1 MKNTN
6 SKKLTKNKMLM
17 VFIFALIAV
26 VLILGVDAVKISK
39 SKTEA
44 NEIQNSYGSYH
55 TEYVGITE
63 EQIQSIFKEKDI
75 ERIDN
80 IQNLGEI
87 STDSGS
93 KVELKSFEGRYY
105 ATTQYFAMK
114 SQKLV
119 GKQARN
125 NNEIVLDEE
134 AAKIL
139 GVGDELGK
147 EINVT
152 LEKEYT
158 DKNGEK
164 KTFKENKKFK
174 VVGFVKKRYEDNI
187 KDDVKIESNINR
199 RIAYTYGNGN
209 ENVQGLI
216 WNKGQELIPDEAVTY
231 DVILRF
237 KTGKENH
244 VGSNVNLEKKVEQ
257 VGARS
262 KIGKDKI
269 YPNSNYIN
277 KLSKIS
283 IDSEKLCNKGKIIIV
298 ILAILAVVEI
308 IYAVYT
314 RKKRWEHEK
323 YIL

>member
-26 VLILGVDAVKISK
+26 ALILGVDAVKILK
-39 SKTEA
+39 SKDEA
-44 NEIQNSYGSYH
+44 NEIKKVYGSYH

-80 IQNLGEI
+80 VQNLGEI
-87 STDSGS
+87 STADGS

-139 GVGDELGK
+139 GVSDELGK
-147 EINVT
+147 EINVN

-164 KTFKENKKFK
+164 KTFKEDKKFK

-187 KDDVKIESNINR
+187 KDDVKIESNTNR

-216 WNKGQELIPDEAVTY
+216 WNKGQEIIPNEAVTY

-237 KTGKENH
+237 KIGKENS
-244 VGSNVNLEKKVEQ
+244 VDLNKNLEKKVEQ

-269 YPNSNYIN
+269 YTNSEYIN
-277 KLSKIS
+277 KLSEIER
-283 IDSEKLCNKGKIIIV
+283 DSEKLCNKGKIIIG

-314 RKKRWEHEK
+314 RKKR
-323 YIL
+323 

>member
-6 SKKLTKNKMLM
+6 LKKLTKNKMLM

-26 VLILGVDAVKISK
+26 SLILGVDAIKISK

-63 EQIQSIFKEKDI
+63 EQILSLFKEKDI

-80 IQNLGEI
+80 VQNLGEV
-87 STDSGS
+87 STAEGS

-139 GVGDELGK
+139 GVSDELGK
-147 EINVT
+147 EINVN

-164 KTFKENKKFK
+164 KTFKEDKKFK

-187 KDDVKIESNINR
+187 KDNVKIESNINR

-216 WNKGQELIPDEAVTY
+216 WNKGQEIIPDEAVTY

-237 KTGKENH
+237 KKGQENS
-244 VGSNVNLEKKVEQ
+244 VDLNKNLEKKVEQ

-269 YPNSNYIN
+269 YPNNNYIN
-277 KLSKIS
+277 KLSEIS
-283 IDSEKLCNKGKIIIV
+283 TDSEKLCNKGKIIIG

-314 RKKRWEHEK
+314 RKKR
-323 YIL
+323 

>member
-6 SKKLTKNKMLM
+6 LKKLTKNKMLM
-17 VFIFALIAV
+17 VFIFVLIAV
-26 VLILGVDAVKISK
+26 VIILGVDAVKISK

-80 IQNLGEI
+80 VQNLGEI

-139 GVGDELGK
+139 GVSDELGK
-147 EINVT
+147 EINVN

-164 KTFKENKKFK
+164 KTFKEDKKFK

-187 KDDVKIESNINR
+187 KDDVKIESNTNR

-216 WNKGQELIPDEAVTY
+216 WNKGQEIIPDEAVTY

-237 KTGKENH
+237 KIGKENSAS
-244 VGSNVNLEKKVEQ
+244 SNVNLEKKVEQ
-257 VGARS
+257 VGAKS
-262 KIGKDKI
+262 KIGKDGI
-269 YPNSNYIN
+269 YANSKYIN
-277 KLSKIS
+277 KLSEIER
-283 IDSEKLCNKGKIIIV
+283 DSEKLCNKGKIIIV

-314 RKKRWEHEK
+314 RKKR
-323 YIL
+323 

>member
-6 SKKLTKNKMLM
+6 LKKLTKNKMLM

-26 VLILGVDAVKISK
+26 SLILGVDAIKISK

-80 IQNLGEI
+80 VQNLGEI
-87 STDSGS
+87 STADGS

-125 NNEIVLDEE
+125 NDEIVLDEE

-147 EINVT
+147 EINLN

-187 KDDVKIESNINR
+187 KDSVKIESNINR

-237 KTGKENH
+237 KTGKENSAS
-244 VGSNVNLEKKVEQ
+244 SNVNLEKKVEQ

-314 RKKRWEHEK
+314 RKKR
-323 YIL
+323 

>member
-44 NEIQNSYGSYH
+44 NEIQKSYGSYH

-63 EQIQSIFKEKDI
+63 EEIESLFKEKDI

-80 IQNLGEI
+80 VQNLGEI
-87 STDSGS
+87 NTNNGS

-158 DKNGEK
+158 DKSGEK
-164 KTFKENKKFK
+164 KTFKEDKKFK

-187 KDDVKIESNINR
+187 KDGTKVESNINR

-216 WNKGQELIPDEAVTY
+216 WNKGQEIIPNEAVTY

-237 KTGKENH
+237 KTGKENS
-244 VGSNVNLEKKVEQ
+244 VDLNKNLENKVEH
-257 VGARS
+257 VAARS

-269 YPNSNYIN
+269 YANSNYIN
-277 KLSKIS
+277 KLSEIER
-283 IDSEKLCNKGKIIIV
+283 DSEKLCNKGKIIIG

-308 IYAVYT
+308 IYAIYI
-314 RKKRWEHEK
+314 RKKR
-323 YIL
+323 

>member
-26 VLILGVDAVKISK
+26 ALILGVDAVKISK
-39 SKTEA
+39 SKNEA
-44 NEIQNSYGSYH
+44 NEIKNVYGSYH

-63 EQIQSIFKEKDI
+63 EEIESLFKEKDI

-80 IQNLGEI
+80 VQNLGEI
-87 STDSGS
+87 TTNNGS

-119 GKQARN
+119 GKQARS

-134 AAKIL
+134 AARIL

-164 KTFKENKKFK
+164 KTFKEDKKFK

-187 KDDVKIESNINR
+187 KDDVKIESNTNR

-216 WNKGQELIPDEAVTY
+216 WNKGQEIIPDEAITY

-237 KTGKENH
+237 KTGKENS
-244 VGSNVNLEKKVEQ
+244 VELNKNIEKKVEQ
-257 VGARS
+257 VGAKN
-262 KIGKDKI
+262 KIGKDEI
-269 YPNSNYIN
+269 YTNSKYIN
-277 KLSKIS
+277 KLSEIER
-283 IDSEKLCNKGKIIIV
+283 DSEKLCNKGKIIIG

-314 RKKRWEHEK
+314 RKKR
-323 YIL
+323 

>member
-6 SKKLTKNKMLM
+6 LKKLTKNKMLM

-26 VLILGVDAVKISK
+26 SLILGVDAIKISK

-80 IQNLGEI
+80 VQNLGEI
-87 STDSGS
+87 STADGS

-147 EINVT
+147 EINVN

-164 KTFKENKKFK
+164 KTFKEDKKFK
-174 VVGFVKKRYEDNI
+174 VVGFVKKRYEDNT
-187 KDDVKIESNINR
+187 KVESNINR

-262 KIGKDKI
+262 KIVKNKI

-283 IDSEKLCNKGKIIIV
+283 LDSEKLCNKGKIIIV

-314 RKKRWEHEK
+314 RKKR
-323 YIL
+323 

>member
-6 SKKLTKNKMLM
+6 LKKLTKNKMLM

-26 VLILGVDAVKISK
+26 SLILGVDAIKISK

-80 IQNLGEI
+80 VQNLGEI
-87 STDSGS
+87 STADGS

-147 EINVT
+147 EINVN

-164 KTFKENKKFK
+164 KTFKEDKKFK
-174 VVGFVKKRYEDNI
+174 VVGFVKKRYEDNT
-187 KDDVKIESNINR
+187 KVESNINR

-216 WNKGQELIPDEAVTY
+216 WNKGQEIIPDEAVTY

-262 KIGKDKI
+262 KIGKNKI
-269 YPNSNYIN
+269 YPNSKYIN
-277 KLSKIS
+277 KLSERER
-283 IDSEKLCNKGKIIIV
+283 DSEKLCNKVKIIIV

-308 IYAVYT
+308 IYAIYI
-314 RKKRWEHEK
+314 RKKR
-323 YIL
+323 

>member
-26 VLILGVDAVKISK
+26 VLILGADAVKISK

-44 NEIQNSYGSYH
+44 NEIQKSYGSYH

-80 IQNLGEI
+80 VQNLGEI
-87 STDSGS
+87 STADGS

-125 NNEIVLDEE
+125 NDEIVLDEE

-164 KTFKENKKFK
+164 KTFKEDKKFK
-174 VVGFVKKRYEDNI
+174 VVGFVKKRYEDNT
-187 KDDVKIESNINR
+187 KVESNINR

-244 VGSNVNLEKKVEQ
+244 IGSNVNLEKKVEQ

>member
-26 VLILGVDAVKISK
+26 ALILGVDAVKILK
-39 SKTEA
+39 SKDEA
-44 NEIQNSYGSYH
+44 NEIKKVYGSYH

-80 IQNLGEI
+80 VQNLGEI
-87 STDSGS
+87 FTDDGS

-139 GVGDELGK
+139 GVSDELGK

-158 DKNGEK
+158 DKSGEK
-164 KTFKENKKFK
+164 KTFKEDKKFK

-187 KDDVKIESNINR
+187 KDDVKIESNTNR

-216 WNKGQELIPDEAVTY
+216 WNKGQEIIPDEAITY

-237 KTGKENH
+237 KTGKENSAS
-244 VGSNVNLEKKVEQ
+244 SNVNLEKKVEQ
-257 VGARS
+257 VGAKS
-262 KIGKDKI
+262 KIGKDGI
-269 YPNSNYIN
+269 YANSKYIN
-277 KLSKIS
+277 KLSEIER
-283 IDSEKLCNKGKIIIV
+283 DSEKLCNKGKIIIV

-314 RKKRWEHEK
+314 RKKR
-323 YIL
+323 

>member
-6 SKKLTKNKMLM
+6 LKKLTKNKMLI
-17 VFIFALIAV
+17 VFIFVLIAV
-26 VLILGVDAVKISK
+26 ALILGVDAIKISN
-39 SKTEA
+39 SKDEA
-44 NEIQNSYGSYH
+44 DEIKKVYGSYH

-63 EQIQSIFKEKDI
+63 EQILSIFKEKDI

-80 IQNLGEI
+80 VQNLGEI
-87 STDSGS
+87 STADGS

-134 AAKIL
+134 AAKIF

-147 EINVT
+147 EINVN

-187 KDDVKIESNINR
+187 KDNIKIESNINR

-237 KTGKENH
+237 KTGKENS
-244 VGSNVNLEKKVEQ
+244 VGSNVNLEKRVEQ

-277 KLSKIS
+277 KLSEINT
-283 IDSEKLCNKGKIIIV
+283 DSEKLCHKGKIIIGILV
-298 ILAILAVVEI
+298 ILTIVEI
-308 IYAVYT
+308 IYAIYT
-314 RKKRWEHEK
+314 RKKR
-323 YIL
+323 

>member
-1 MKNTN
+1 
-6 SKKLTKNKMLM
+6 
-17 VFIFALIAV
+17 
-26 VLILGVDAVKISK
+26 
-39 SKTEA
+39 
-44 NEIQNSYGSYH
+44 
-55 TEYVGITE
+55 
-63 EQIQSIFKEKDI
+63 
-75 ERIDN
+75 
-80 IQNLGEI
+80 
-87 STDSGS
+87 
-93 KVELKSFEGRYY
+93 
-105 ATTQYFAMK
+105 MK

-139 GVGDELGK
+139 GVSDELGK

-158 DKNGEK
+158 DKSGEK
-164 KTFKENKKFK
+164 KTFKEDKKFK

-187 KDDVKIESNINR
+187 KDDVKIESNTNR

-216 WNKGQELIPDEAVTY
+216 WNKGQEIIPDEAITY

-237 KTGKENH
+237 KTGKENSAS
-244 VGSNVNLEKKVEQ
+244 SNVNLEKKVEQ
-257 VGARS
+257 VGAKS
-262 KIGKDKI
+262 KIGKDRI
-269 YPNSNYIN
+269 YANSKYIN
-277 KLSKIS
+277 KLSEIER
-283 IDSEKLCNKGKIIIV
+283 DSEKLCNKGKIIIG

-314 RKKRWEHEK
+314 RKKR
-323 YIL
+323 

>member
-6 SKKLTKNKMLM
+6 LKKLTKSKMLM

-39 SKTEA
+39 SKDEA
-44 NEIQNSYGSYH
+44 DEIQKSYGIYH

-63 EQIQSIFKEKDI
+63 EQILSLFKEKDI

-87 STDSGS
+87 STADGS

-139 GVGDELGK
+139 GVGDDLGK
-147 EINVT
+147 EINVN

-174 VVGFVKKRYEDNI
+174 VVGFVKKRYEDNT
-187 KDDVKIESNINR
+187 KVESNINR

-244 VGSNVNLEKKVEQ
+244 IGSNVNLEKKVEQ

-314 RKKRWEHEK
+314 RKKR
-323 YIL
+323 

>member
-134 AAKIL
+134 AARIL

-164 KTFKENKKFK
+164 RTFKEDKKFK

-257 VGARS
+257 VAARS

-269 YPNSNYIN
+269 YTNSKYIN
-277 KLSKIS
+277 KLSERER
-283 IDSEKLCNKGKIIIV
+283 DSEKLCNKVKIIIV

-308 IYAVYT
+308 IYAIYI
-314 RKKRWEHEK
+314 RKKRWEYEK

>member
-6 SKKLTKNKMLM
+6 FKKLTKNKMLI
-17 VFIFALIAV
+17 VFLFALVAV
-26 VLILGVDAVKISK
+26 ALILGVDAVKISK
-39 SKTEA
+39 SKNEA
-44 NEIQNSYGSYH
+44 EEIKKVYGSYH

-63 EQIQSIFKEKDI
+63 EEIENLFKEKDI

-80 IQNLGEI
+80 VQNLGEI
-87 STDSGS
+87 SIDSGS

-125 NNEIVLDEE
+125 NDEIVLDEE
-134 AAKIL
+134 AAKIF

-164 KTFKENKKFK
+164 KTFKEDKKFK
-174 VVGFVKKRYEDNI
+174 VVGFVKRRYEDNI
-187 KDDVKIESNINR
+187 KDGTKVESNINR

-216 WNKGQELIPDEAVTY
+216 WNKGQELIPDEAMTY

-237 KTGKENH
+237 KTGKENS
-244 VGSNVNLEKKVEQ
+244 VELNQNLEKKVEQ
-257 VGARS
+257 VGSRI

-269 YPNSNYIN
+269 CPNSKYIN

-283 IDSEKLCNKGKIIIV
+283 IDSEKLCNKGKIIIG
-298 ILAILAVVEI
+298 ILAILAVFEI
-308 IYAVYT
+308 IYAIYT
-314 RKKRWEHEK
+314 RKKR
-323 YIL
+323 

>member
-6 SKKLTKNKMLM
+6 LKKLTKNKMLM

-26 VLILGVDAVKISK
+26 SLILGVDAIKISK

-80 IQNLGEI
+80 VQNLGEI
-87 STDSGS
+87 STADGS

-164 KTFKENKKFK
+164 KTFKEDKKFK
-174 VVGFVKKRYEDNI
+174 VVGFVKKRYEDNT
-187 KDDVKIESNINR
+187 KVESNINR

-216 WNKGQELIPDEAVTY
+216 WNKGQELIPNEAVTY

-262 KIGKDKI
+262 KIVKNKI

-314 RKKRWEHEK
+314 RKKR
-323 YIL
+323 

>member
-6 SKKLTKNKMLM
+6 SKKLTKNKMLI
-17 VFIFALIAV
+17 VFLFALIAV
-26 VLILGVDAVKISK
+26 VLILGVDAIKISK

-44 NEIQNSYGSYH
+44 NEIQKSYGSYH

-80 IQNLGEI
+80 VQNLGEI

-164 KTFKENKKFK
+164 RTFKEDKKFK

-216 WNKGQELIPDEAVTY
+216 WNKGQEIIPDEAVTY

-262 KIGKDKI
+262 KIGKDEI
-269 YPNSNYIN
+269 YPNSKYIN
-277 KLSKIS
+277 KLSEIRGFRKI
-283 IDSEKLCNKGKIIIV
+283 V
-298 ILAILAVVEI
+298 Q
-308 IYAVYT
+308 
-314 RKKRWEHEK
+314 
-323 YIL
+323 

>member
-6 SKKLTKNKMLM
+6 LKKLTKNKMLM

-26 VLILGVDAVKISK
+26 SLILGVDAIKISK

-80 IQNLGEI
+80 VQNLGEI
-87 STDSGS
+87 STADGS

-164 KTFKENKKFK
+164 KTFKEDKKFK
-174 VVGFVKKRYEDNI
+174 VVGFVKKRYEDN
-187 KDDVKIESNINR
+187 
-199 RIAYTYGNGN
+199 T
-209 ENVQGLI
+209 
-216 WNKGQELIPDEAVTY
+216 
-231 DVILRF
+231 
-237 KTGKENH
+237 
-244 VGSNVNLEKKVEQ
+244 
-257 VGARS
+257 
-262 KIGKDKI
+262 
-269 YPNSNYIN
+269 
-277 KLSKIS
+277 KLSP
-283 IDSEKLCNKGKIIIV
+283 
-298 ILAILAVVEI
+298 
-308 IYAVYT
+308 T
-314 RKKRWEHEK
+314 
-323 YIL
+323 

>member
-6 SKKLTKNKMLM
+6 LKKLTKNKMLM
-17 VFIFALIAV
+17 VFIFVLIAV
-26 VLILGVDAVKISK
+26 VIILGVDAVKISK

-80 IQNLGEI
+80 VQNLGEI

-125 NNEIVLDEE
+125 NDEIVLDEE

-158 DKNGEK
+158 DKSGEK
-164 KTFKENKKFK
+164 KTFKEDKKFK
-174 VVGFVKKRYEDNI
+174 VVGFVKKRYEESI

-216 WNKGQELIPDEAVTY
+216 WNKGQEIIPDEAVTY

-237 KTGKENH
+237 KTGKENS
-244 VGSNVNLEKKVEQ
+244 VDLNRNLEKKVEQ
-257 VGARS
+257 VAARS

-269 YPNSNYIN
+269 YANSDYIN

-283 IDSEKLCNKGKIIIV
+283 TDLEKLCNKGKIIIG

-314 RKKRWEHEK
+314 RKKR
-323 YIL
+323 

>member
-6 SKKLTKNKMLM
+6 LKKLTKNKMLM

-26 VLILGVDAVKISK
+26 SLILGVDAIKISK

-80 IQNLGEI
+80 VQNLGEI
-87 STDSGS
+87 STADGS

-147 EINVT
+147 EINVN

-164 KTFKENKKFK
+164 KTFKEDKKFK
-174 VVGFVKKRYEDNI
+174 VVGFVKKRYEDNT
-187 KDDVKIESNINR
+187 KVESNINR

-262 KIGKDKI
+262 EIVKNKI

>member
-6 SKKLTKNKMLM
+6 SKKLTKSKMLI
-17 VFIFALIAV
+17 VFLFALIAV
-26 VLILGVDAVKISK
+26 VLILGVDAIKILNSK
-39 SKTEA
+39 DEA
-44 NEIQNSYGSYH
+44 DEIQKSYGSYH

-80 IQNLGEI
+80 VQNLGEI
-87 STDSGS
+87 TINNGS

-125 NNEIVLDEE
+125 NNDIVLDEE

-158 DKNGEK
+158 DKSGEK
-164 KTFKENKKFK
+164 KIFKEDKKFK

-187 KDDVKIESNINR
+187 KDGTKVESNINR

-216 WNKGQELIPDEAVTY
+216 WNKGQEIIPDEAVTY

-237 KTGKENH
+237 KTGKENS
-244 VGSNVNLEKKVEQ
+244 VDLNKNLEKKVKQ
-257 VGARS
+257 VAARS
-262 KIGKDKI
+262 EIGKDKI

-277 KLSKIS
+277 KLSEIS
-283 IDSEKLCNKGKIIIV
+283 TNLEKLCNKGKIIIG
-298 ILAILAVVEI
+298 ILAILAIFEI
-308 IYAVYT
+308 FYAIYT
-314 RKKRWEHEK
+314 RKKR
-323 YIL
+323 

>member
-6 SKKLTKNKMLM
+6 LKKLTKNKMLM

-26 VLILGVDAVKISK
+26 VLILGADAVKISK

-80 IQNLGEI
+80 VQNLGEI
-87 STDSGS
+87 STADGS

-216 WNKGQELIPDEAVTY
+216 WNKGQEIIPNEAVTY

-237 KTGKENH
+237 KTGKENSAS
-244 VGSNVNLEKKVEQ
+244 SNVNLEKRVEQ

-283 IDSEKLCNKGKIIIV
+283 IDSEKLCNKGKIIIG
-298 ILAILAVVEI
+298 ILAILAIVEI
-308 IYAVYT
+308 IYAIYA
-314 RKKRWEHEK
+314 RKKR
-323 YIL
+323 

>member
-6 SKKLTKNKMLM
+6 LKKLTKNKMLI
-17 VFIFALIAV
+17 VFLFALIAV

-39 SKTEA
+39 SKNEA
-44 NEIQNSYGSYH
+44 DEIKNVYGSYH

-80 IQNLGEI
+80 VQNLGEI
-87 STDSGS
+87 TTNNGS

-139 GVGDELGK
+139 GVSDELGK

-158 DKNGEK
+158 DKSGEK
-164 KTFKENKKFK
+164 KTFKEDKKFK

-187 KDDVKIESNINR
+187 KDDVKIESNTNR

-216 WNKGQELIPDEAVTY
+216 WNKGQEIIPDEAITY

-237 KTGKENH
+237 KTGKENSAS
-244 VGSNVNLEKKVEQ
+244 SNVNLEKKVEQ
-257 VGARS
+257 VGAKS
-262 KIGKDKI
+262 KIGKDGI
-269 YPNSNYIN
+269 YANSKYIN
-277 KLSKIS
+277 KLSEIER
-283 IDSEKLCNKGKIIIV
+283 DSEKLCNKGKIIIV

-314 RKKRWEHEK
+314 RKKR
-323 YIL
+323 

>member
-6 SKKLTKNKMLM
+6 LKKLTKNKMLM

-26 VLILGVDAVKISK
+26 VLILGVDAIKISK
-39 SKTEA
+39 SKNEA
-44 NEIQNSYGSYH
+44 DEIKKVCGSYH

-63 EQIQSIFKEKDI
+63 EQILSIFKEKDI

-80 IQNLGEI
+80 VQNLGEI
-87 STDSGS
+87 NTNNGS

-147 EINVT
+147 EINVN

-164 KTFKENKKFK
+164 KTFKEDKKFK

-187 KDDVKIESNINR
+187 KDDVKIKSNTNR

-237 KTGKENH
+237 KTC
-244 VGSNVNLEKKVEQ
+244 L
-257 VGARS
+257 
-262 KIGKDKI
+262 
-269 YPNSNYIN
+269 
-277 KLSKIS
+277 L
-283 IDSEKLCNKGKIIIV
+283 
-298 ILAILAVVEI
+298 
-308 IYAVYT
+308 YT
-314 RKKRWEHEK
+314 SPSPRDRG
-323 YIL
+323 

>member
-26 VLILGVDAVKISK
+26 VLILGVDAIKISK
-39 SKTEA
+39 SKNEA
-44 NEIQNSYGSYH
+44 DEIKKVYGSYH

-80 IQNLGEI
+80 VQNLGEI
-87 STDSGS
+87 VTDNSS

-119 GKQARN
+119 GKQARS

-158 DKNGEK
+158 DKSGEK
-164 KTFKENKKFK
+164 KTFKEDKKFK

-187 KDDVKIESNINR
+187 KDGTKVESNINR

-216 WNKGQELIPDEAVTY
+216 WNKGQEIIPNEAVTY

-237 KTGKENH
+237 KTGKENS
-244 VGSNVNLEKKVEQ
+244 VDLNKNLENKVEH
-257 VGARS
+257 VAARS

-269 YPNSNYIN
+269 YANSNYIN
-277 KLSKIS
+277 KLSEIER
-283 IDSEKLCNKGKIIIV
+283 DSEKLCNKGKIIIG

-308 IYAVYT
+308 IYAIYI
-314 RKKRWEHEK
+314 RKKR
-323 YIL
+323 

>member
-6 SKKLTKNKMLM
+6 SKKLTKNKMLI
-17 VFIFALIAV
+17 VFLFALIAV
-26 VLILGVDAVKISK
+26 VLILGVDAIKISK
-39 SKTEA
+39 SK
-44 NEIQNSYGSYH
+44 NETDEIKNVYGSYH

-158 DKNGEK
+158 DKSGEK
-164 KTFKENKKFK
+164 KTFKEDKKFK

-187 KDDVKIESNINR
+187 KDDVKIESNTNR

-216 WNKGQELIPDEAVTY
+216 WNKGQELIPDEAITY

-244 VGSNVNLEKKVEQ
+244 VGSNVSLEKKVEQ
-257 VGARS
+257 VAARS

-269 YPNSNYIN
+269 YTNGKYIN
-277 KLSKIS
+277 KLSEIER
-283 IDSEKLCNKGKIIIV
+283 DSEKLCNKGKIIIV

-314 RKKRWEHEK
+314 RKKR
-323 YIL
+323 

>member
-6 SKKLTKNKMLM
+6 LKKLTKNKMLM
-17 VFIFALIAV
+17 VFIFVLIAV
-26 VLILGVDAVKISK
+26 VLILGVDAIKISK
-39 SKTEA
+39 SKNEA
-44 NEIQNSYGSYH
+44 DEIKNVYGSYH

-80 IQNLGEI
+80 VQNLGEI
-87 STDSGS
+87 TTNNGS

-125 NNEIVLDEE
+125 NDEIVLDEE

-164 KTFKENKKFK
+164 KTFKEDKKFK
-174 VVGFVKKRYEDNI
+174 VVGFVKKRYENNI
-187 KDDVKIESNINR
+187 KDGTKVESNINR

-216 WNKGQELIPDEAVTY
+216 WNKGQELIPNEAVTY

-237 KTGKENH
+237 KTGKENS
-244 VGSNVNLEKKVEQ
+244 VELNQNLEKKVEQ
-257 VGARS
+257 VAARS

-269 YPNSNYIN
+269 YANSNYIN

-283 IDSEKLCNKGKIIIV
+283 IDSEKLCNKSKIIIG
-298 ILAILAVVEI
+298 ILAILAVFEI
-308 IYAVYT
+308 IYAIYI
-314 RKKRWEHEK
+314 RKKR
-323 YIL
+323 

>member
-6 SKKLTKNKMLM
+6 LKKLTKNKMLM

-26 VLILGVDAVKISK
+26 SLILGVDAIKISK

-80 IQNLGEI
+80 VQNLGEI
-87 STDSGS
+87 STADGS

-147 EINVT
+147 EINVN

-164 KTFKENKKFK
+164 KTFKEDKKFK
-174 VVGFVKKRYEDNI
+174 VVGFVKKRYEDNT
-187 KDDVKIESNINR
+187 KVESNINR

-262 KIGKDKI
+262 KIVKNKI

-283 IDSEKLCNKGKIIIV
+283 LDSEKLCNKGKIIIV

>member
-6 SKKLTKNKMLM
+6 FKKLTKNKMFI
-17 VFIFALIAV
+17 VFLFALLAV
-26 VLILGVDAVKISK
+26 ALILEVDAVKISK
-39 SKTEA
+39 SKDEA
-44 NEIQNSYGSYH
+44 EEIKKVYGSYH

-63 EQIQSIFKEKDI
+63 EEIENLFKEKDI

-80 IQNLGEI
+80 VQNLGEI
-87 STDSGS
+87 SIDRGS

-147 EINVT
+147 KINVT

-164 KTFKENKKFK
+164 KTFKKNKKFK

-216 WNKGQELIPDEAVTY
+216 WNKGQEIIPNEAVTY

-237 KTGKENH
+237 KTGKENS
-244 VGSNVNLEKKVEQ
+244 VELNKNIEKKVEQ
-257 VGARS
+257 LAARS

-269 YPNSNYIN
+269 YANSNYIN

-283 IDSEKLCNKGKIIIV
+283 IDSEKLCNKSKIIIV
-298 ILAILAVVEI
+298 ILAILAVFEI
-308 IYAVYT
+308 IYAIYT
-314 RKKRWEHEK
+314 RKKR
-323 YIL
+323 

>member
-1 MKNTN
+1 
-6 SKKLTKNKMLM
+6 MLM

-26 VLILGVDAVKISK
+26 SLILGVDAIKISK

-80 IQNLGEI
+80 VQNLGEI
-87 STDSGS
+87 STADGS

-147 EINVT
+147 EINVN

-164 KTFKENKKFK
+164 KTFKEDKKFK
-174 VVGFVKKRYEDNI
+174 VVGFVKKRYEDNT
-187 KDDVKIESNINR
+187 KVESNINR

-262 KIGKDKI
+262 KIVKNKI

-314 RKKRWEHEK
+314 RKKR
-323 YIL
+323 

>member
-147 EINVT
+147 EINVN

-164 KTFKENKKFK
+164 KTFKEDKKFK
-174 VVGFVKKRYEDNI
+174 VVGFVKKRYEDNT
-187 KDDVKIESNINR
+187 KVESNINR

>member
-6 SKKLTKNKMLM
+6 LKKLTKNKMLM

-26 VLILGVDAVKISK
+26 ALILGVDAVKISK

-44 NEIQNSYGSYH
+44 NEIKNVCGSYH

-63 EQIQSIFKEKDI
+63 EEIESLFKEKDI

-80 IQNLGEI
+80 VQNLGEI
-87 STDSGS
+87 TTNNGS

-125 NNEIVLDEE
+125 NNEIVLDE
-134 AAKIL
+134 AARIL

-164 KTFKENKKFK
+164 KTFKEDKKFK

-187 KDDVKIESNINR
+187 KDGTKVESNINR

-216 WNKGQELIPDEAVTY
+216 WNKGQEIIPDEAVTY

-237 KTGKENH
+237 KTGKENS
-244 VGSNVNLEKKVEQ
+244 VDLNKNLEKKVEQ
-257 VGARS
+257 VAARS

-269 YPNSNYIN
+269 YANSNYIN
-277 KLSKIS
+277 KLSRIS
-283 IDSEKLCNKGKIIIV
+283 TDSEKLCNKIKIIIG
-298 ILAILAVVEI
+298 ILAILAVFEI
-308 IYAVYT
+308 IYAIYA
-314 RKKRWEHEK
+314 RKKR
-323 YIL
+323 

>member
-44 NEIQNSYGSYH
+44 DEIQKSYGSYH

-80 IQNLGEI
+80 VQNLGEI
-87 STDSGS
+87 STADGS

-147 EINVT
+147 EINVN

-164 KTFKENKKFK
+164 KTFKEDKKFK
-174 VVGFVKKRYEDNI
+174 VVGFVKKRYEDNT
-187 KDDVKIESNINR
+187 KVESNINR

-262 KIGKDKI
+262 KIVKNKI

>member
-6 SKKLTKNKMLM
+6 LKKLTKSKMLM

-39 SKTEA
+39 SKDEA
-44 NEIQNSYGSYH
+44 DEIQKSYGIYH

-63 EQIQSIFKEKDI
+63 EQILSLFKEKDI

-87 STDSGS
+87 STADGS

-164 KTFKENKKFK
+164 RTFKEDKKFK

-187 KDDVKIESNINR
+187 KDDVKIESNTNR

-216 WNKGQELIPDEAVTY
+216 WNKGQEIIPNEAVTY

-257 VGARS
+257 VAARS

-269 YPNSNYIN
+269 YTNSKYIN
-277 KLSKIS
+277 KLSERER
-283 IDSEKLCNKGKIIIV
+283 DSEKLCNKVKIIIV

-308 IYAVYT
+308 IYAIYI
-314 RKKRWEHEK
+314 RKKR
-323 YIL
+323 

>member
-6 SKKLTKNKMLM
+6 SKKLTKNKMLK

-26 VLILGVDAVKISK
+26 ALILGVDAVKISK
-39 SKTEA
+39 SKDEA
-44 NEIQNSYGSYH
+44 DEIKNVCGSYH

-80 IQNLGEI
+80 VQNLGEI
-87 STDSGS
+87 STADGS

-139 GVGDELGK
+139 GVGDDLGK
-147 EINVT
+147 EINVN

-187 KDDVKIESNINR
+187 KDDVKIKSNTNR

-216 WNKGQELIPDEAVTY
+216 WNKGQEIIPDEAVTY

-262 KIGKDKI
+262 KIGKNKI
-269 YPNSNYIN
+269 
-277 KLSKIS
+277 
-283 IDSEKLCNKGKIIIV
+283 
-298 ILAILAVVEI
+298 
-308 IYAVYT
+308 
-314 RKKRWEHEK
+314 
-323 YIL
+323 

>member
-6 SKKLTKNKMLM
+6 LKKLTKNKMLI
-17 VFIFALIAV
+17 VFLFALIAV

-39 SKTEA
+39 SKNEA
-44 NEIQNSYGSYH
+44 DEIKNVYGSYH

-80 IQNLGEI
+80 VQNLGEI
-87 STDSGS
+87 TTNNGS

-134 AAKIL
+134 TAKIL
-139 GVGDELGK
+139 GVSDELGK

-158 DKNGEK
+158 DKSGEK
-164 KTFKENKKFK
+164 KTFKEDKKFK

-187 KDDVKIESNINR
+187 KDDVKIESNTNR

-216 WNKGQELIPDEAVTY
+216 WNKGQEIIPDEAITY

-237 KTGKENH
+237 KTGKENSAS
-244 VGSNVNLEKKVEQ
+244 SNVNLEKKVEQ
-257 VGARS
+257 VGAKS
-262 KIGKDKI
+262 KIGKDGI
-269 YPNSNYIN
+269 YTNSKYIN
-277 KLSKIS
+277 KLSEIER
-283 IDSEKLCNKGKIIIV
+283 DSEKLCNKGKIIIV

-314 RKKRWEHEK
+314 RKKR
-323 YIL
+323 

>member
-6 SKKLTKNKMLM
+6 LKKLTKNKMLM

-26 VLILGVDAVKISK
+26 SLILGVDAIKISK

-80 IQNLGEI
+80 VQNLGEI
-87 STDSGS
+87 STADGS

-147 EINVT
+147 EINVN

-164 KTFKENKKFK
+164 KTFKEDKKFK
-174 VVGFVKKRYEDNI
+174 VVGFVKKRYEDNT
-187 KDDVKIESNINR
+187 KVESNINR

-262 KIGKDKI
+262 EIVKNKI

-314 RKKRWEHEK
+314 RKKR
-323 YIL
+323 